1 MQTPPRTR
9 DLLPSRAGARRNVP
23 ALRAGPPDQHR
34 IMNSLCD
41 VDPFRRTPAW
51 PPAQNVRLA
60 HSPHILNLRPPFGL
74 KQNGVLFPRQQATG
88 PGLVGGAD
96 ALGDASA
103 APPLPSPFGRPQRKA
118 LRADPGQ
125 GLQVFGPVRAPPSV
139 FSFSSRGTPAPRFPW
154 AVRIK
159 PAGKLLSFKRTANP
173 SPEAVMPAARH
184 PARQP
189 RRCAQPPCR
198 HSRHAACLCSAE
210 SVTASP
216 SS

>member
-1 MQTPPRTR
+1 MRRPPRTR

-173 SPEAVMPAARH
+173 SPKAVMPAARH